1 MSEPRNIQELRQ
13 ELLESFARVKR
24 DPRRLAQAGELANT
38 AGKIIST
45 VKLELEYSFAKG
57 EEPDIPFLGKT
68 SGKPLKPAAK
78 LLAA

>member
-1 MSEPRNIQELRQ
+1 MNEPKNITELRN
-13 ELLESFARVKR
+13 ELLESFAQVKR

-45 VKLELEYSFAKG
+45 IKLDLEYSFAKG
-57 EEPDIPFLGKT
+57 EEPEIPFLGKT
-68 SGKPLKPAAK
+68 SGKPLKSSAK